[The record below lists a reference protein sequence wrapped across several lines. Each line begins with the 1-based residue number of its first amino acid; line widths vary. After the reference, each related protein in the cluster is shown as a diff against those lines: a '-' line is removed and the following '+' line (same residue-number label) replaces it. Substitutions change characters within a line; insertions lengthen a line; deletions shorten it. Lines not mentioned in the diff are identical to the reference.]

1 MTTLKLKAIYQMCF
15 FPMDRKKEGGLYER
29 AVLCRSRKTWVL
41 RTALYIIVSH
51 TIRWLIG
58 VDANKVKPLPQ
69 LPDEVSWVDV
79 DMIPVGSKMLKVLQ
93 EDNSKTTLSN
103 RSNSSI
109 NWDIRFYGN
118 YAVINLNGVNHS
130 TTVSMLNGRTVS
142 SIQTTVEGN
151 QTSIALLS

>member
-1 MTTLKLKAIYQMCF
+1 M
-15 FPMDRKKEGGLYER
+15 
-29 AVLCRSRKTWVL
+29 
-41 RTALYIIVSH
+41 
-51 TIRWLIG
+51 
-58 VDANKVKPLPQ
+58 
-69 LPDEVSWVDV
+69 SWVDV

-130 TTVSMLNGRTVS
+130 TTVSMLIGRTVS